1 MTFKTVSLATYM
13 PSVTE
18 NNATQQKPTPS
29 QVTSKTGSLATYM
42 PSAAENIATQPNPVF
57 SGRSYVLGASY
68 WEQLLGGSRNIMQLQ
83 CWVHTLGGNLNA
95 VEPSLQ
101 VNKSV
106 FGFSFANSSRHF
118 TDIRLSDLFDMST
131 WHTLWQGSANGLA
144 PMVSRTNFL
153 SEIRLYQKNVILVQI
168 QYLKPGSACTFSWNT
183 TTLMRELEDYQY
195 LRVKRRACI
204 NFRRQLSVTDFKNQV
219 FGDIGTE
226 NTVVIFKEWRGI
238 GPGRSYICLPSC
250 AKGAKYNGIRQS
262 KQVLKDAEIYANKY
276 LGGFGQ
282 YISVSAR
289 FEKVDLHY
297 SSQTLQQRR
306 NSVKKAITESMK
318 KIRILN
324 DKNSNSS
331 IYLTYD
337 YGKFGSSTFKHNN
350 YYNASDLLTG
360 FQHDVYEGRISH
372 DEYEQSFMTLSSRNP
387 GYIAMVQMAVS
398 SRGQC
403 LLAIGWGH
411 CIRFVVG
418 LFKTNHSAPFC
429 IDCAPANICRSQH
442 IV

>member
-1 MTFKTVSLATYM
+1 
-13 PSVTE
+13 
-18 NNATQQKPTPS
+18 
-29 QVTSKTGSLATYM
+29 M

-57 SGRSYVLGASY
+57 SGRSYVLGAIY
-68 WEQLLGGSRNIMQLQ
+68 YEQLLGGPRNIIQLQ

-101 VNKSV
+101 VNKSR

-144 PMVSRTNFL
+144 PIVSRTNFL
-153 SEIRLYQKNVILVQI
+153 NEIRLYQKNVILVQI
-168 QYLKPGSACTFSWNT
+168 QYLQPGSACTFSWNT

-195 LRVKRRACI
+195 LRVKRRTCI
-204 NFRRQLSVTDFKNQV
+204 NFRRQLSVTNFKRKV

-226 NTVVIFKEWRGI
+226 NTVVIFSEWRGI
-238 GPGRSYICLPSC
+238 GPNRSPFPLPSC
-250 AKGAKYNGIRQS
+250 AKDVKYNGIRQS
-262 KQVLKDAEIYANKY
+262 KQVLKDAEMYANKY

-289 FEKVDLHY
+289 FERVDLGY
-297 SSQTLQQRR
+297 WSQPR

-318 KIRILN
+318 KIGKFK
-324 DKNSNSS
+324 DKHSKSRV
-331 IYLTYD
+331 YLTYD
-337 YGKFGSSTFKHNN
+337 YGKFGSDTFKHKN
-350 YYNASDLLTG
+350 YYSASDLLTG
-360 FQHDVYEGRISH
+360 FQHDVYEGRMSH

-398 SRGQC
+398 SRG
-403 LLAIGWGH
+403 
-411 CIRFVVG
+411 
-418 LFKTNHSAPFC
+418 
-429 IDCAPANICRSQH
+429 
-442 IV
+442 

>member
-1 MTFKTVSLATYM
+1 
-13 PSVTE
+13 
-18 NNATQQKPTPS
+18 
-29 QVTSKTGSLATYM
+29 M
-42 PSAAENIATQPNPVF
+42 PSAAENITTQPNPVF
-57 SGRSYVLGASY
+57 SGRSYVLGVSY
-68 WEQLLGGSRNIMQLQ
+68 WEQLLGGSRNIIQLQ
-83 CWVHTLGGNLNA
+83 CWVHTLGGNLNV

-106 FGFSFANSSRHF
+106 FGFSFANSSRYF
-118 TDIRLSDLFDMST
+118 TDVRLSDVFDMST
-131 WHTLWQGSANGLA
+131 WHRLWQGSASDLA

-153 SEIRLYQKNVILVQI
+153 SEIRLYQKNVILVEI
-168 QYLKPGSACTFSWNT
+168 KYLKPGSTCTFSWNT
-183 TTLMRELEDYQY
+183 STLMREFEDYQY

-204 NFRRQLSVTDFKNQV
+204 NLQTQLSVTDFKCQV
-219 FGDIGTE
+219 FGDLSTE
-226 NTVVIFKEWRGI
+226 NTIVIFREWRGI
-238 GPGRSYICLPSC
+238 GPGRSHFRLPSC
-250 AKGAKYNGIRQS
+250 AQGVKYYGIRQS

-289 FEKVDLHY
+289 FEKVDLRY
-297 SSQTLQQRR
+297 WSQTLQQRR

-318 KIRILN
+318 KIRILKY
-324 DKNSNSS
+324 KNSKST
-331 IYLTYD
+331 IYLTDD

-360 FQHDVYEGRISH
+360 FQHDVYEGRMSH

-418 LFKTNHSAPFC
+418 IFKTNHSAPFC

-442 IV
+442 II